1 MKKFYI
7 IIVLFIWVVNL
18 SAFDELEYLR
28 TTYYE
33 AVEKEN
39 KVEELESY
47 LLSKYDNK
55 NIPPIITAYL
65 GGVNALKSK
74 HAFWITTKYSYFLD
88 SMELFADAIN
98 KDSLNLEIRFMR
110 FSVLHYVPGI
120 LGYSKEKKDDIKV
133 IIEKLKE
140 QNFSKVPQKIQIGM
154 LEFLINSERLTAA
167 QLNIVKDLLNG

>member
-1 MKKFYI
+1 M
-7 IIVLFIWVVNL
+7 
-18 SAFDELEYLR
+18 EYLR

-39 KVEELESY
+39 KVEELENY

-88 SMELFADAIN
+88 SMELFAEAI
-98 KDSLNLEIRFMR
+98 KKELMEI
-110 FSVLHYVPGI
+110 
-120 LGYSKEKKDDIKV
+120 
-133 IIEKLKE
+133 LK
-140 QNFSKVPQKIQIGM
+140 
-154 LEFLINSERLTAA
+154 
-167 QLNIVKDLLNG
+167 